1 MVEVF
6 VPEYDWNSHFASLE
20 DHTKA
25 CQEHGES
32 EEGSEFT
39 LVRLAVGAATT
50 YRIVNGKPEVV
61 AIAFPDAMAG

>member
-6 VPEYDWNSHFASLE
+6 VPPDEWNSHYDSPE
-20 DHTKA
+20 DHIA
-25 CQEHGES
+25 SAREWGEA

-39 LVRLAVGAATT
+39 LVRLTVGAQTT

-61 AIAFPDAMAG
+61 SLAFPSA